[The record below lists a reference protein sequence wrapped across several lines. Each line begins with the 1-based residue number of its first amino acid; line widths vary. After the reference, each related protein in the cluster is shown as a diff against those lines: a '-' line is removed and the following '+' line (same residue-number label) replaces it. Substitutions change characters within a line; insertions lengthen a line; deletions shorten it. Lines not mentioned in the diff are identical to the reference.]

1 MNKRCKSAGNQ
12 VNALTR
18 LKSFLSLKE
27 RVVSVNSFIYSN
39 FDYCPLVWMFSHE
52 SSLNNKIESLH
63 KWALRF
69 LLNDYENSYEE
80 LLEKSGKANMN
91 FQRIRFLIIKIYKTI
106 SSSNPDFM
114 KKIFEMKTNNRIAME
129 KCKLNLNI
137 SRKNQVTLGANSLK
151 SYGPKIW
158 NVLLNCWWSLY
169 LTSFVFWRP
178 KKKFKNFLE
187 SIALSRNTA
196 HKVKLI

>member
-1 MNKRCKSAGNQ
+1 
-12 VNALTR
+12 
-18 LKSFLSLKE
+18 
-27 RVVSVNSFIYSN
+27 
-39 FDYCPLVWMFSHE
+39 
-52 SSLNNKIESLH
+52 
-63 KWALRF
+63 
-69 LLNDYENSYEE
+69 
-80 LLEKSGKANMN
+80 MN

-158 NVLLNCWWSLY
+158 NVLLNC
-169 LTSFVFWRP
+169 
-178 KKKFKNFLE
+178 
-187 SIALSRNTA
+187 
-196 HKVKLI
+196 